1 MSTSEFGRD
10 AGGRKDGIGCSP
22 CGRVQLL
29 VAVIGL
35 FIVERIYGLDAMAPA
50 T

>member
-1 MSTSEFGRD
+1 MAKKLDVKISDEELE
-10 AGGRKDGIGCSP
+10 GRKLDRTLTFG
-22 CGRVQLL
+22 L
-29 VAVIGL
+29 IGL

>member
-1 MSTSEFGRD
+1 MLSWLEHRFDPSVATASS
-10 AGGRKDGIGCSP
+10 IQP
-22 CGRVQLL
+22 L

-35 FIVERIYGLDAMAPA
+35 FIVERIYGPDAMAPA